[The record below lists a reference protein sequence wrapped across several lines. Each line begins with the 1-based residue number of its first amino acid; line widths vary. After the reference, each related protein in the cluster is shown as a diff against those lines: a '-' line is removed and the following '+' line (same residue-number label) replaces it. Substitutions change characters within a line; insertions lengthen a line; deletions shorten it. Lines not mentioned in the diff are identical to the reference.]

1 MTFGSIFFENLNFF
15 SILKFIF
22 RKFFR
27 FFDGVAI
34 FKGLKSHDA
43 GAGGT
48 KVWYQNVR
56 KDVGYN
62 SMSKDRLEGFGA
74 KPSGQFYKK

>member
-74 KPSGQFYKK
+74 KPSGQFCKK